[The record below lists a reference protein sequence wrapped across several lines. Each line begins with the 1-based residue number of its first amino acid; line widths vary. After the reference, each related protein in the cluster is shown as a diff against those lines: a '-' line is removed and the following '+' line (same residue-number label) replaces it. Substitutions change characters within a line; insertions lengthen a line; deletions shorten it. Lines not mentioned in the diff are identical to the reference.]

1 MNEENQ
7 EFNLEPVEIHPE
19 MYGQNLFGETMS
31 KTVFDNDV
39 SRTALDTIGPKA
51 RGEFNIFAFTDAIG
65 SRNKKEAWVLYQKA
79 LASGMVAEE
88 IFFKVFWQVKTMLL
102 ASRTKSAEEA
112 DMKAYPYSKAK
123 GFLKNFK
130 EGELEKFSE
139 DLIKGYHEVRRGNEE
154 TETFVEKMLLKL

>member
-1 MNEENQ
+1 MENNE

-19 MYGQNLFGETMS
+19 MYGQNLFGET
-31 KTVFDNDV
+31 V
-39 SRTALDTIGPKA
+39 TAMAEKEEDMIGPKA

-65 SRNKKEAWVLYQKA
+65 NRNKREAWVLYQKA

-102 ASRTKSAEEA
+102 ASRTRSAEEA

-139 DLIKGYHEVRRGNEE
+139 DLIRGYHEVRRGNEE

>member
-1 MNEENQ
+1 MEENP

-19 MYGQNLFGETMS
+19 MYGQNLFGETV
-31 KTVFDNDV
+31 TVVAEKEEELID
-39 SRTALDTIGPKA
+39 PKA

-65 SRNKKEAWVLYQKA
+65 SRNKREAWVLYQKA

-102 ASRTKSAEEA
+102 ASRTRSAEEA
-112 DMKAYPYSKAK
+112 DMKSFPYNKAK

-139 DLIKGYHEVRRGNEE
+139 DLIRGYHEVRRGNEE
-154 TETFVEKMLLKL
+154 TETFVEKMLLRL